1 MRRLS
6 SLCTAATLLAALTV
20 VGAAPAQAAPTDRI
34 TTTIANWG
42 TTDTLGYV
50 RVNSATA
57 TIREFTVPAVGTT
70 GPVEYTISTGE
81 VYCVAAEQGS
91 SAAVVVYWRPAAT
104 NACQN
109 ITTVAEV
116 GSNRIGFMA
125 ADGPYQGNY
134 LGDASQGGIVDW
146 AQEGFFGVEAP
157 QLIAQ
162 IDLTDPTGLVLTRQ
176 PEIRGTGHPG
186 AQVVV
191 TRDADGATVGQA
203 EVATD
208 GTWAFSPQIAFDWGE
223 QVALTA
229 TQTVTGDP
237 APTTDQG
244 TFRVADPVTIAAGTP
259 DATARSV
266 QVSGTADPESEV
278 TVTDAAGATV
288 GSATVNPD
296 GTWGPVLVTGL
307 ILGDNPL
314 TATERVDGTQVPEV
328 GTAHDGA
335 RGLVRPDPGRAHR
348 PGTDRTGPGRPG
360 RPRQH
365 PAATQPATPVASAST
380 PDRIATTGDSATRGC
395 CSPPGSRWWPA
406 WCWSPP
412 AGSSPVGADG
422 RGPRTRAR
430 TAWRCGPSSPWAH
443 LFARAPPRGTPA
455 RATPSGPRPGGSGA
469 VSSGDAGRLPTY
481 LPGARLCGG

>member
-328 GTAHDGA
+328 GTAGTTVHVASSGQTPVVPTDPEPTA
-335 RGLVRPDPGRAHR
+335 PAPVAPADPGS
-348 PGTDRTGPGRPG
+348 T
-360 RPRQH
+360 

-380 PDRIATTGDSATRGC
+380 PDRIATTGDSAT
-395 CSPPGSRWWPA
+395 PGLLLT
-406 WCWSPP
+406 
-412 AGSSPVGADG
+412 AGIAVVAGLVLVA
-422 RGPRTRAR
+422 TRRVLAR
-430 TAWRCGPSSPWAH
+430 R
-443 LFARAPPRGTPA
+443 R
-455 RATPSGPRPGGSGA
+455 
-469 VSSGDAGRLPTY
+469 
-481 LPGARLCGG
+481 